1 MEGDVRQS
9 PILKSLLIG
18 EDVLRN
24 IVGLI
29 VKHQSDQI
37 VFRVFSNRP
46 GLIDEKRQLTQLI
59 PQKQIC
65 RGITLGAWKPH
76 LKNATMYFIARFALR
91 RKKGTKI
98 EPEASFRPDL
108 VSVVEMMGFEPTT
121 PTLRT

>member
-37 VFRVFSNRP
+37 VF
-46 GLIDEKRQLTQLI
+46 
-59 PQKQIC
+59 
-65 RGITLGAWKPH
+65 
-76 LKNATMYFIARFALR
+76 
-91 RKKGTKI
+91 
-98 EPEASFRPDL
+98 
-108 VSVVEMMGFEPTT
+108 
-121 PTLRT
+121 